1 MTCLHNIRYK
11 KLYDNKVFPLGSTE
25 KLLSSTQND
34 TFSNPRRYAFL
45 LKDAKI
51 LGKMFE
57 AEEDKKGVSSLARCV
72 GQEGY
77 TFL

>member
-34 TFSNPRRYAFL
+34 TFSNPRRYSFRHGKKPFTTR
-45 LKDAKI
+45 KDAYPPLEKYRD
-51 LGKMFE
+51 LLPNRW
-57 AEEDKKGVSSLARCV
+57 KK
-72 GQEGY
+72 Q
-77 TFL
+77 

>member
-34 TFSNPRRYAFL
+34 TFSTPEKIRFPSERSKDL
-45 LKDAKI
+45 LENI
-51 LGKMFE
+51 
-57 AEEDKKGVSSLARCV
+57 
-72 GQEGY
+72 
-77 TFL
+77 

>member
-34 TFSNPRRYAFL
+34 TFSNPRRYSLQHGKKLFPTR
-45 LKDAKI
+45 KDD
-51 LGKMFE
+51 G
-57 AEEDKKGVSSLARCV
+57 
-72 GQEGY
+72 EGW
-77 TFL
+77 